1 MAVPKSDRL
10 RPRIAGAALAL
21 ALAFV
26 PAPQARA
33 CAFHTTLPEKS
44 VADWLVDGIE
54 VVLARPAA
62 DNAYAFHITEV
73 IHSAGTPP
81 ELDLLVSSDLRQRL
95 LANPQDEVLL
105 ANDGY
110 GWIVLSYVDQVFR
123 PLMRDVLARAPGWKD
138 ADGADRL
145 ALFSALQDSPDP
157 DLRHLAL
164 LEIDKAPYR
173 VLRDME
179 LRLTPEEL
187 LSRLWQP
194 QDYAYQPIRVLL
206 LGLTGS
212 EAARGAIRDYLTRAS
227 DWEWANNLGA
237 FATAGIELD
246 GIDGLRLL
254 ERYYLANPRQTMA
267 NLEQVVEAL
276 AIQHG
281 VASPEVRAEIAATLQ
296 RFVRARPEGAALIAR
311 QFLPREDWSQGALL
325 AGLMEAKALS
335 SAQDLLTVAVYV
347 AQARGAGALS
357 AQAAGSDG

>member
-1 MAVPKSDRL
+1 MASIFPVQRRHGL
-10 RPRIAGAALAL
+10 AGTVLAVMLAL
-21 ALAFV
+21 L
-26 PAPQARA
+26 PATETRA
-33 CAFHTTLPEKS
+33 CAFHTDLPEKS
-44 VADWLVDGIE
+44 VGDWLVDGIE
-54 VVLARPAA
+54 VVLARP
-62 DNAYAFHITEV
+62 DPEGGHSFQITEV

-81 ELDLLVSSDLRQRL
+81 ELDLLVGSDLRQRL

-254 ERYYLANPRQTMA
+254 ERYYLANPHQTMA

-281 VASPEVRAEIAATLQ
+281 VAPSELRTEISAAL
-296 RFVRARPEGAALIAR
+296 RRLVHARPEAAALVAR
-311 QFLPREDWSQGALL
+311 QFMAREDWSQGPLL
-325 AGLMEAKALS
+325 AKIMEVDKLTSAPDLMA
-335 SAQDLLTVAVYV
+335 VAIYV
-347 AQARGAGALS
+347 AQARS
-357 AQAAGSDG
+357 AHADMARADGSEG